1 MKSTRKFK
9 RNEKIVML
17 YNKGFSSR
25 QIGEIMGI
33 SFVASSYIIRRDNTE
48 QLKKKFESCTFC
60 DSKKDLL
67 FEKKIN
73 ICKKCAKSMREIV

>member
-1 MKSTRKFK
+1 MGIKKQG

-17 YNKGFSSR
+17 YNKGFSTH

-33 SFVASSYIIRRDNTE
+33 SFVASAYIVRRDNTE
-48 QLKKKFESCTFC
+48 ELKKKFESCTFC
-60 DSKKDLL
+60 DSKKELL